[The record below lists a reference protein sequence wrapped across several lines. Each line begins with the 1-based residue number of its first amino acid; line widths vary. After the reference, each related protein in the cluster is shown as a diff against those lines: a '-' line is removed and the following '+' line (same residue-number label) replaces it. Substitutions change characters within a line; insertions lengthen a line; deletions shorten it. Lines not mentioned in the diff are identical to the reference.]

1 MDRLVVI
8 LGTLG
13 LFLGARKPRGNARPV
28 IFNHHLGG
36 RRGLLLRSFD
46 ICRLTRGIELRH
58 LLVKIPL
65 DGGTLSRR
73 GGTRCRQR
81 SLGGISLRRDL
92 LLKSSGSFGGFR
104 SESGRGVLAKRLHLL
119 IARLADRLVF
129 HLYEILGDV
138 EHRGGSW
145 HGLSGNRR
153 DCRLRLSKASFCR
166 TRRCLRRLVNHGG
179 SVGDH
184 ASDASRFLSMDYRVL
199 FIVLNSR
206 RRAAN
211 TSSGLHEHSNTRC
224 IAIGTSA
231 ISSCTVRER
240 EDSRSN
246 RNNRGNHRDDRDNDN
261 GSTRRITES
270 QPANEKQNRS
280 NHSSN
285 RCTKLD
291 YRKNP
296 QKRLVQLSLNLT
308 AVVMG
313 NNHYLSMGRLHVGG
327 GGLVL
332 RHYILTH
339 AFAEHAREDWL
350 AKRFSEHKTPAY
362 QSKEECENPNSGNR
376 KTQNHCNE
384 HDACTNERRR
394 LRVGGYGEVLD
405 FCCEARFLLKIVGDI
420 ERRLLLLFGTARSRP
435 DFLGEI

>member
-1 MDRLVVI
+1 MFDHREGSISALTLEARRLHFHYGIAHSSQSLLSLGYNRLVRFLEMNAARAHRGIERIGITRAMDWLVVI

-13 LFLGARKPRGNARPV
+13 LFLGARKPRGNARSV
-28 IFNHHLGG
+28 FFDHHLGG
-36 RRGLLLRSFD
+36 RRSVLLQGVG
-46 ICRLTRGIELRH
+46 ICRFIRGIELRH

-73 GGTRCRQR
+73 DGTRCRQR

-104 SESGRGVLAKRLHLL
+104 SESGRGVLAKRLHLF

-129 HLYEILGDV
+129 HLYEILGNV
-138 EHRGGSW
+138 EDRGCSW

-153 DCRLRLSKASFCR
+153 DCRLRLSKASLCR

-224 IAIGTSA
+224 IAIGAGA
-231 ISSCTVRER
+231 ISSRTVRER

-246 RNNRGNHRDDRDNDN
+246 RNNRGNHRDDRDNDD
-261 GSTRRITES
+261 GST
-270 QPANEKQNRS
+270 
-280 NHSSN
+280 
-285 RCTKLD
+285 
-291 YRKNP
+291 
-296 QKRLVQLSLNLT
+296 
-308 AVVMG
+308 
-313 NNHYLSMGRLHVGG
+313 
-327 GGLVL
+327 
-332 RHYILTH
+332 
-339 AFAEHAREDWL
+339 
-350 AKRFSEHKTPAY
+350 
-362 QSKEECENPNSGNR
+362 
-376 KTQNHCNE
+376 
-384 HDACTNERRR
+384 
-394 LRVGGYGEVLD
+394 
-405 FCCEARFLLKIVGDI
+405 
-420 ERRLLLLFGTARSRP
+420 
-435 DFLGEI
+435 